1 MLAFLFKLLMHVLL
15 FRKVVGVSRRE
26 VLGAAIAGMALS
38 YTVGRAIWSG
48 LFTSGRPFVR
58 TPKWGLR
65 GTWVAAVLVAREETI
80 LAVTIWV
87 LAILI
92 LLLYSPYNGE
102 AVLWAAMMLVQ
113 SLPYIAALAMSLIA
127 TLGKRPAT
135 RGHGAD
141 PVDADSIVPRAD

>member
-1 MLAFLFKLLMHVLL
+1 
-15 FRKVVGVSRRE
+15 
-26 VLGAAIAGMALS
+26 
-38 YTVGRAIWSG
+38 
-48 LFTSGRPFVR
+48 
-58 TPKWGLR
+58 
-65 GTWVAAVLVAREETI
+65 VAREETI

-127 TLGKRPAT
+127 TLGKHPAT
-135 RGHGAD
+135 RGHGID
-141 PVDADSIVPRAD
+141 PVDADSIVPRAA